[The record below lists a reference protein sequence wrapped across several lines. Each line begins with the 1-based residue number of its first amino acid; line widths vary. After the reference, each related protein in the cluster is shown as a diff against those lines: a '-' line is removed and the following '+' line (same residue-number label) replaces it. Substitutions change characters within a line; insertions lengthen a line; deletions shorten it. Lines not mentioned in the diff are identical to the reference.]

1 MSLWTDSPRI
11 PGPPQTEDLGV
22 VLDYVKQLANSV
34 AKMAKDLEFIL
45 NGNVAFDNIRAEGIE
60 AKNIKAEAITTDK
73 LHANSVSADKLQAN
87 SVSTSKLQ
95 AGAVTAEKITVNQL
109 SAISANLGIITAG
122 LMQAVE
128 IFGSYIATRQG
139 GYPRCEMSATGNVF
153 AAYYNANN
161 YIAVEPNY
169 AGTPSLNLVVNGVVV
184 GRFNAIFGSPE
195 LYGRYALDLKSE
207 GNIYMNPSGRVIV
220 RSWDKIYSEEWGRTL
235 REDLVEIFD
244 RLEALGG

>member
-1 MSLWTDSPRI
+1 MSLWNDSPRMS
-11 PGPPQTEDLGV
+11 GPPQTEDV
-22 VLDYVKQLANSV
+22 AVILDYVKQLANTV

-73 LHANSVSADKLQAN
+73 LHANSVTTNKI
-87 SVSTSKLQ
+87 Q
-95 AGAVTAEKITVNQL
+95 AGAVTAEKITVNKL

-128 IFGSYIATRQG
+128 IFGSYIATRRD

-153 AAYYNANN
+153 AARTNVSN
-161 YIAVEPNY
+161 YIAIDPNY
-169 AGTPSLNLVVNGVVV
+169 AGVPSLDFYINGSRRLQLNLMSG
-184 GRFNAIFGSPE
+184 GPEISSIGS
-195 LYGRYALDLKSE
+195 LNINTSG
-207 GNIYMNPSGRVIV
+207 GNIYLVPTGRVWV
-220 RSWDKIYSEEWGRTL
+220 ESWDKLYSDEWGRTL
-235 REDLVEIFD
+235 KEDLVEIFD